1 MEPSSGSTLHKLLK
15 PFTEAEL
22 SEALARIA
30 PRIVRADRWL
40 NFVLAQASFAP
51 VITRVTGWGLRRLA
65 MNAAPQRRSM
75 GTVRL
80 SGSLVQWRTEVFLAW
95 TASDPRRS
103 SASTSHAPGFFEF

>member
-1 MEPSSGSTLHKLLK
+1 
-15 PFTEAEL
+15 
-22 SEALARIA
+22 
-30 PRIVRADRWL
+30 
-40 NFVLAQASFAP
+40 
-51 VITRVTGWGLRRLA
+51 

-103 SASTSHAPGFFEF
+103 SASTSHAPGFFNSKDPTVHVVDDRVSGLISDEGVTG